1 MLTLTENLLEHLS
14 SEIDASTS
22 TQMTQSAS
30 QMTQSATQMT
40 QNATQMTQRMICDVW
55 RDILRRKLRIVTQL
69 FASSCVSQA
78 LTIAGGLK
86 KSVDILKKQVRLG

>member
-40 QNATQMTQRMICDVW
+40 QKMICDVW
-55 RDILRRKLRIVTQL
+55 RDILRKKLRIVTQL

-86 KSVDILKKQVRLG
+86 KSVDILKKQVKLG